1 MEGYEEYFD
10 YIFPDDDYNKPSLK
24 ILELAHKWKMEN
36 KKRSVEDGGHEDEA
50 PAPEEPP
57 SEEPE
62 EPTEDEDQIDIDD

>member
-24 ILELAHKWKMEN
+24 ILELAHKWKQEN
-36 KKRSVEDGGHEDEA
+36 KKRSVEHEDEA
-50 PAPEEPP
+50 PAAPEEPVP
-57 SEEPE
+57 EEPE